1 MKPLFL
7 FFIPTILCCSFLIA
21 DENFQ
26 KEESQVNNSLL
37 VGSSRD
43 NPIVFKGINDFNKL
57 KEEQDRYI
65 KKNYDGYIEVTKI
78 TYVYKERY
86 IYQVTLKND
95 LGQEKTLY
103 FDTTEASLAYQ
114 KKNKAKI
121 QRLKKEAE
129 KFQKIKMPKKDK
141 K

>member
-1 MKPLFL
+1 MKTLFL

-21 DENFQ
+21 DENFH
-26 KEESQVNNSLL
+26 KEESPANNYLHD
-37 VGSSRD
+37 GSSRD
-43 NPIVFKGINDFNKL
+43 NPIVFKGVNDFDKL

-65 KKNYDGYIEVTKI
+65 KKNYAGYIETSKM

-95 LGQEKTLY
+95 QGQEKTIY

-129 KFQKIKMPKKDK
+129 KFQKIKIHKNKK
-141 K
+141 

>member
-1 MKPLFL
+1 M
-7 FFIPTILCCSFLIA
+7 
-21 DENFQ
+21 
-26 KEESQVNNSLL
+26 
-37 VGSSRD
+37 
-43 NPIVFKGINDFNKL
+43 
-57 KEEQDRYI
+57 
-65 KKNYDGYIEVTKI
+65 

-95 LGQEKTLY
+95 LGQEKTIY

-129 KFQKIKMPKKDK
+129 KFQKIKMHKKNNK
-141 K
+141 